1 MPKILAIDAAT
12 QCGVASAEAGETPH
26 LETVNFGDS
35 GDNHLEVGA
44 RCLKWIA
51 HRLTDDRPDQIWMEE
66 PLSFE
71 AAEGRSSGAS
81 RVRLNGLY
89 MVIGAAARLKGVPV
103 HPVRITTA
111 RKGFLGHGGLKR
123 QEAKKRSRAMCRLLG
138 WAPMTDDEADAGC
151 LFWFAS
157 VANGKG
163 QLISKLM
170 QKQIVEVLPF
180 RRRDFATDKL
190 VVEGN
195 EPKGRK
201 PVDAVIVP
209 PRMRG
214 G

>member
-1 MPKILAIDAAT
+1 MKILAIDCAT
-12 QCGVASAEAGETPH
+12 QCGLASGEPGEVPH

-35 GDNHLEVGA
+35 GDNHLECGA
-44 RCLKWIA
+44 RALRWIA

-123 QEAKKRSRAMCRLLG
+123 DIAKKRSRAMARLLG
-138 WAPMTDDEADAGC
+138 WNPLNDDEADAAC
-151 LFWFAS
+151 IFWFAS
-157 VANGKG
+157 VANGKPI
-163 QLISKLM
+163 LISKLM
-170 QKQIVEVLPF
+170 QKQVVDVIPF
-180 RRRDFATDKL
+180 RRRA
-190 VVEGN
+190 
-195 EPKGRK
+195 
-201 PVDAVIVP
+201 A
-209 PRMRG
+209 
-214 G
+214 